1 MAQTDRATYNIQLT
15 HHLQKQLTQLGI
27 KSPFST
33 LPYIFLVIL
42 DFNLL
47 PETPIF
53 SLPASEGHIENHMG
67 QYILTQCIVLLL
79 VFIDKEHYKLFLA
92 FQENKL
98 PDFTINF
105 QNDVFFYNLFYSLI
119 ELPNLRYGA

>member
-1 MAQTDRATYNIQLT
+1 MKKRIYVHTHTHTESLFYN
-15 HHLQKQLTQLGI
+15 
-27 KSPFST
+27 
-33 LPYIFLVIL
+33 
-42 DFNLL
+42 
-47 PETPIF
+47 
-53 SLPASEGHIENHMG
+53 
-67 QYILTQCIVLLL
+67 
-79 VFIDKEHYKLFLA
+79 IDKEHYKLFLA

>member
-1 MAQTDRATYNIQLT
+1 
-15 HHLQKQLTQLGI
+15 
-27 KSPFST
+27 
-33 LPYIFLVIL
+33 
-42 DFNLL
+42 
-47 PETPIF
+47 
-53 SLPASEGHIENHMG
+53 MG

-79 VFIDKEHYKLFLA
+79 VFIDKEHYKLILA